1 MDNTATLVPDKLTQ
15 FQPGTFPEFP
25 HDSPPDAGQAPVTIP
40 GMSLSESRTDDTEE
54 LPRAGS
60 ALRRE
65 ARRRRFPLFQLLAAI
80 AGGAAGAYFA
90 LTLPEGADLSE
101 SLLCRS
107 GDFAAL
113 LLRRLAWGGA
123 FLLAEYICGYFALGW
138 LLVWAAP
145 LICGLGTGAALAGA
159 FTAGENAA
167 FLVLPAVGTALTVAL
182 AANTSQHMSAQ
193 LLQLVSGSRG
203 VVSDSPAAG
212 EYTLRFLVW
221 CGILAAFALV
231 ECALRCLVIS

>member
-40 GMSLSESRTDDTEE
+40 GMSLSESRSDDTEE
-54 LPRAGS
+54 LPRADS

-123 FLLAEYICGYFALGW
+123 FLLSEYICGYFALGW

-212 EYTLRFLVW
+212 EYTLWFLVW